1 LRFRECF
8 SCQFTLINAFSDLD
22 GTFELVPA
30 VHGSPRAVG
39 HARGGWREACVAMDA
54 MDAAPPAWGQHV
66 DVFTSPDRNTP
77 EADRARALGAI
88 AALLDAG
95 SVTFLDLLRG
105 MESCLVT
112 TDDARR
118 ARGVLLL
125 AEAVAG
131 YGARAGGPRA
141 SLPAPAAEL
150 LAQFFASKLED
161 FAVIRAA
168 LAGCTSLLNARDH
181 ENANEPIVTHATATT
196 MADRLFESTHV
207 PSLTQADRRRSYEML
222 VALVRHPASSSP
234 AGPPLG
240 SCSPAEQIE
249 SLVAACDGEK
259 DPRNVLLVCEL
270 WKHIPRAFCG
280 VAEDDEKRRP
290 SDAHRA
296 AFAAAAEELYDVV
309 AAYFPVSFRPPPG
322 DTIKVTHEQLAST
335 LRDAMCAS
343 PTYAP
348 WAVPHVLESVDPEKH
363 ARVVAD
369 ALASLA
375 ACGAAFGRTTMRPH
389 IAAVWSALRGVLL
402 RPPAGEDLDAEGA
415 AKWAT
420 RLFAAEWAGGA
431 RGAAEGSLAALALA
445 DACLGDAAAALAPD
459 PAAGAANAGCC
470 GGGKCGDATEET
482 PLQTHEH
489 REGGGCCG
497 GGEEHDD
504 TGRAKDVSSRGHAI
518 VAAAGRVL
526 GAIGASGPETAAAAM
541 SKGLAP
547 LLDAAGIGEDGNV
560 AGMSAAAKPLA
571 LVLATP
577 ATCGAL
583 DGAAR
588 SGSSGSFSVSV
599 LGTVGGRL
607 VRLFAEAAT
616 DRERRKKPGKPA
628 GDEEDDVVA
637 AAAIDADDAA
647 TLGIAGLR
655 TLLSFPAGSGLTSD
669 AHAREAV
676 LALVAAATA
685 PDEGAGSAE
694 RAADLRRRAGDA
706 LGAAAA
712 AKDARVASAAESAA
726 MSELISLA
734 TTGSTFSKSEAE
746 LSKARRALEAM
757 ARVVA
762 AAPAARRAALAPL
775 CDAAA
780 ARARAAAT
788 DGAAAEAFLALAD
801 ALAGPSGDGDASF
814 SFSATLRNVQKF
826 PAGIFQTAATANDA
840 VSAETSARAA
850 SLVASLA
857 AESVVTSF
865 AEAGSR
871 SSLVAGAACRLARAA
886 TAACAADA
894 QAPLLAAAEAVALA
908 ADREAR
914 ENENEENEELP
925 SSSAKNNVSLSAS
938 DVSFLVAASVFV
950 GARPDAAYPRDAD
963 AGTAVT
969 SALARLAARKKRS
982 GGESDVQLA
991 AAHALA
997 SLVLKRGGSGA
1008 LGAAG
1013 GLAAAT
1019 AAGVASPE
1027 SLAAPDSVGASA
1039 AGGVLR
1045 ALAARGDPAERDLA
1059 RQLVA
1064 LLAHEDDRVAAGA
1077 ARALGEAMS
1086 PRGGGAGAT
1095 RACHGFER
1103 PLFRQRFFSQTLPDV
1118 LAALAATGASSAP
1131 RSVSRRAA
1139 YLSAVVHL
1147 ARHAPASASF
1157 QFGERTLPLLPE
1169 AAATLAAKGSPFAD
1183 KNALAAAV
1191 VLVASFFADPRG
1203 GKALETHADAH
1214 AGAMLQA
1221 LCALAGA
1228 AGEENEKD
1236 SGILAS
1242 MEVRETAL
1250 EALVAATSLPFS
1262 AVYPHRRVVAAAATA
1277 ALDDPKRR
1285 VRRAAARCREV
1296 WLALDAKS

>member
-1 LRFRECF
+1 
-8 SCQFTLINAFSDLD
+8 
-22 GTFELVPA
+22 
-30 VHGSPRAVG
+30 
-39 HARGGWREACVAMDA
+39 MDA

-131 YGARAGGPRA
+131 YGARTGGPRA

-168 LAGCTSLLNARDH
+168 LMGCTSLLNARASSSSG
-181 ENANEPIVTHATATT
+181 ESEAVVTHATATT
-196 MADRLFESTHV
+196 MADRLFEAVHV
-207 PSLTQADRRRSYEML
+207 PSLAQADRRRSYEML
-222 VALVRHPASSSP
+222 VALIRHPDASSP

-270 WKHIPRAFCG
+270 WKHIPAAFCG
-280 VAEDDEKRRP
+280 ESETLRRTEFRDSENHSERESFRP

-343 PTYAP
+343 PVYAP
-348 WAVPHVLESVDPEKH
+348 WALPHVLESVDPEKP
-363 ARVVAD
+363 ARGVAD
-369 ALASLA
+369 ALATLA

-389 IAAVWSALRGVLL
+389 LSAVWSALRGILL

-431 RGAAEGSLAALALA
+431 RGAADPGGLAALALE
-445 DACLGDAAAALAPD
+445 DACLGDAAAALAPEGGS
-459 PAAGAANAGCC
+459 ARASASGCC
-470 GGGKCGDATEET
+470 GGGACGDAKEEA
-482 PLQTHEH
+482 PGERAREH
-489 REGGGCCG
+489 GGGCCG
-497 GGEEHDD
+497 GGEEHDGAGPAND
-504 TGRAKDVSSRGHAI
+504 ASSAKEVSSRGHAI

-526 GAIGASGPETAAAAM
+526 GAIGAAGPEAAAAAM

-547 LLDAAGIGEDGNV
+547 LLDAAGVGEDGN
-560 AGMSAAAKPLA
+560 AAITSAAAKPLA
-571 LVLATP
+571 LVLAMP
-577 ATCGAL
+577 AACGAL

-588 SGSSGSFSVSV
+588 SARSGVSGSAARV
-599 LGTVGGRL
+599 LETTGGRL

-616 DRERRKKPGKPA
+616 DREGRENPA
-628 GDEEDDVVA
+628 GGDEKDATA

-655 TLLSFPAGSGLTSD
+655 TLLSFPEGTGLTSD
-669 AHAREAV
+669 AHARRAA

-685 PDEGAGSAE
+685 PDEGASSADTE
-694 RAADLRRRAGDA
+694 PSRAADLRRRAGDA

-712 AKDARVASAAESAA
+712 AKDARVAAAAENEA
-726 MSELISLA
+726 MPALLSLA
-734 TTGSTFSKSEAE
+734 TTEESSADA
-746 LSKARRALEAM
+746 LAKARRALEAI

-762 AAPAARRAALAPL
+762 AAPAARRGALAPL
-775 CDAAA
+775 CAAA
-780 ARARAAAT
+780 ASRARAVAA
-788 DGAAAEAFLALAD
+788 DGAAAEAFRALAD
-801 ALAGPSGDGDASF
+801 ALAGSSWDGDAAPVSG
-814 SFSATLRNVQKF
+814 SALVPIHMNRR

-840 VSAETSARAA
+840 ASAETSARAA
-850 SLVASLA
+850 TLVTSLA
-857 AESVVTSF
+857 AEPLAAAF
-865 AEAGSR
+865 AAAGAEVSD
-871 SSLVAGAACRLARAA
+871 AACRLVRAA
-886 TAACAADA
+886 TAACDADA

-908 ADREAR
+908 ADARSSVAATELRREGEAGAHG
-914 ENENEENEELP
+914 ET
-925 SSSAKNNVSLSAS
+925 AVG
-938 DVSFLVAASVFV
+938 DVSFRVAAAVFV
-950 GARPDAAYPRDAD
+950 GARPDATYPRDAD
-963 AGTAVT
+963 AGTAVA
-969 SALARLAARKKRS
+969 SALARLATRRAYRAQSDTRDVLVGEQNARAR
-982 GGESDVQLA
+982 DVAVPLA

-1008 LGAAG
+1008 LGAEG
-1013 GLAAAT
+1013 GSAAAT

-1027 SLAAPDSVGASA
+1027 SLGSVGSIGARA

-1045 ALAARGDPAERDLA
+1045 ALAARGDPAERALA
-1059 RQLVA
+1059 RRLVA
-1064 LLAHEDDRVAAGA
+1064 ALAHDDPRVAAGA

-1103 PLFRQRFFSQTLPDV
+1103 PLFRQRFFAQTLPDV
-1118 LAALAATGASSAP
+1118 LAALAAAPAGEPAELSS
-1131 RSVSRRAA
+1131 SSSRRAA

-1169 AAATLAAKGSPFAD
+1169 AAAALAARGSPFAD
-1183 KNALAAAV
+1183 ADALAAAV
-1191 VLVASFFADPRG
+1191 VLIASFFADPRG
-1203 GKALETHADAH
+1203 GRALEAHADAH
-1214 AGAMLQA
+1214 AGAMLGA
-1221 LCALAGA
+1221 LRTLAGA
-1228 AGEENEKD
+1228 GGQGKGRER
-1236 SGILAS
+1236 AS
-1242 MEVRETAL
+1242 RDEPSVIVGMEVRETAL
-1250 EALVAATSLPFS
+1250 EALVAAISLPFA
-1262 AVYPHRRVVAAAATA
+1262 AVYPHRRAVAAAATA

>member
-1 LRFRECF
+1 
-8 SCQFTLINAFSDLD
+8 
-22 GTFELVPA
+22 
-30 VHGSPRAVG
+30 
-39 HARGGWREACVAMDA
+39 M
-54 MDAAPPAWGQHV
+54 

-77 EADRARALGAI
+77 EADRTRALGAI

-168 LAGCTSLLNARDH
+168 LMGCTSLLNARASSD
-181 ENANEPIVTHATATT
+181 ENKPVVTHAAATT
-196 MADRLFESTHV
+196 IADRLFEAVHV
-207 PSLTQADRRRSYEML
+207 PSLAQADRQKSYETL
-222 VALVRHPASSSP
+222 IALIRHPAASSP

-270 WKHIPRAFCG
+270 WKHVPRAFCG
-280 VAEDDEKRRP
+280 GVSEDGDESRKVSDP
-290 SDAHRA
+290 SQARRA

-343 PTYAP
+343 SAYAP
-348 WAVPHVLESVDPEKH
+348 WAVPHVLESVDPEKP

-375 ACGAAFGRTTMRPH
+375 ACGAAFGKTAMRPYLT
-389 IAAVWSALRGVLL
+389 AVWSALRGVLL

-420 RLFAAEWAGGA
+420 RLFAAEWAGGVHS
-431 RGAAEGSLAALALA
+431 AAEGSLIALALA
-445 DACLGDAAAALAPD
+445 DACFGDAATALAPD
-459 PAAGAANAGCC
+459 ASAGASASGCC
-470 GGGKCGDATEET
+470 GGRTCGDAKEDA
-482 PLQTHEH
+482 L
-489 REGGGCCG
+489 RERDGRGGGCCG
-497 GGEEHDD
+497 GGEERDD
-504 TGRAKDVSSRGHAI
+504 TENTGTAKDASSAKEVSSRGHAI

-526 GAIGASGPETAAAAM
+526 GAIGAAGPEAAGSAM

-547 LLDAAGIGEDGNV
+547 LLDAAGVGEDGNV
-560 AGMSAAAKPLA
+560 AGVSAAAKPLT
-571 LVLATP
+571 LVLVTP

-588 SGSSGSFSVSV
+588 SGRSRDGTLGSAVSAASV
-599 LGTVGGRL
+599 LRTTGVRL
-607 VRLFAEAAT
+607 VRLFAFAAT
-616 DRERRKKPGKPA
+616 ERARIV
-628 GDEEDDVVA
+628 DENPPSGESENVA
-637 AAAIDADDAA
+637 AATAAIDADDAA

-655 TLLSFPAGSGLTSD
+655 TLMSFPAGTGLTSD
-669 AHAREAV
+669 AHVREAA

-685 PDEGAGSAE
+685 PDEGASSAE

-706 LGAAAA
+706 IGAAAA
-712 AKDARVASAAESAA
+712 AKDARVAAAAEDVA
-726 MSELISLA
+726 MPALLSLVTA
-734 TTGSTFSKSEAE
+734 ETIEDEDAEA
-746 LSKARRALEAM
+746 SGTKARRALEAI

-762 AAPAARRAALAPL
+762 AAPAARSVALAPL
-775 CDAAA
+775 CATTA

-788 DGAAAEAFLALAD
+788 DRAAAEAFRALAD
-801 ALAGPSGDGDASF
+801 ALAGSGEYGDGDASGT
-814 SFSATLRNVQKF
+814 ALVQHQRS
-826 PAGIFQTAATANDA
+826 PRSPPGILQTAATASDTA
-840 VSAETSARAA
+840 SAETSAHAA
-850 SLVASLA
+850 SLTSSLA
-857 AESVVTSF
+857 SELLAAAL
-865 AEAGSR
+865 AEAGA
-871 SSLVAGAACRLARAA
+871 SSVIRATCRLACAA
-886 TAACAADA
+886 MSACSADA
-894 QAPLLAAAEAVALA
+894 QAPLLAAAEAVVLA
-908 ADREAR
+908 AAAGTTSAAMEGTEGLCREGAEKSAAR
-914 ENENEENEELP
+914 KETTDGET
-925 SSSAKNNVSLSAS
+925 AS
-938 DVSFLVAASVFV
+938 DISFRVAAAVFV
-950 GARPDAAYPRDAD
+950 GARADAMHPRDAETG
-963 AGTAVT
+963 ARLT
-969 SALARLAARKKRS
+969 SALARLAASRGRCPT
-982 GGESDVQLA
+982 GGTAPVPLA

-1008 LGAAG
+1008 LGAEG
-1013 GLAAAT
+1013 GWAAAK

-1027 SLAAPDSVGASA
+1027 SLGASDDSIGARA

-1045 ALAARGDPAERDLA
+1045 ALAARGDPAERALA
-1059 RQLVA
+1059 RTLVA
-1064 LLAHEDDRVAAGA
+1064 ALAHEDRQVAAGA

-1086 PRGGGAGAT
+1086 SRGGGAGVT

-1103 PLFRQRFFSQTLPDV
+1103 PLFRQRFFAKTLPDV
-1118 LAALAATGASSAP
+1118 LAALAAGTPAGSSADA
-1131 RSVSRRAA
+1131 STVSRRAA

-1147 ARHAPASASF
+1147 TRHAPASASF

-1169 AAATLAAKGSPFAD
+1169 AAAALAARGSPFAD
-1183 KNALAAAV
+1183 ESALAAAV
-1191 VLVASFFADPRG
+1191 VLIASFFADPRG
-1203 GKALETHADAH
+1203 RKALEMHADAH
-1214 AGAMLQA
+1214 GGAMLRS

-1228 AGEENEKD
+1228 GTCAEHARCRGD
-1236 SGILAS
+1236 DAILAS

-1262 AVYPHRRVVAAAATA
+1262 AVYPHRRAVAAAATA

-1285 VRRAAARCREV
+1285 VRRSAARCREV